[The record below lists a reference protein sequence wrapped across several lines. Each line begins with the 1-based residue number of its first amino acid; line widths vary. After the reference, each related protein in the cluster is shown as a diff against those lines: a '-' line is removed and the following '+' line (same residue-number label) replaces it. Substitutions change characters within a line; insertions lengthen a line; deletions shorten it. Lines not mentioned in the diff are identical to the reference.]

1 MNKKQFDLLE
11 ETLIRRYGKEKA
23 YKILHSNIPEDR
35 FLMGLSKAD
44 FEFFV
49 RYFLLPCE
57 VDPCGM
63 LEHYFTNIDR
73 ARAVLLLEERQ
84 RLHQW
89 RRNRMRSPVLPGII
103 H

>member
-1 MNKKQFDLLE
+1 MDKRQFDLLQ

-23 YKILHSNIPEDR
+23 YKMLHSNIPEGQ
-35 FLMGLSKAD
+35 FLRGLSMAD

-49 RYFLLPCE
+49 RYFLLECE
-57 VDPCGM
+57 TDPCCM
-63 LEHYFTNIDR
+63 VHHYFRNIGR

-89 RRNRMRSPVLPGII
+89 RRNRMRSLVLSGII